1 MDNDRTKH
9 QVLDEIAN
17 KDSGKYINY
26 MKNKRA
32 LNATITCSNID
43 SWTIADNDSLES
55 EDGALQ
61 PIHSQSPCESN
72 VESPLKNDMGSR
84 LSCAS
89 LQSYRTYN
97 DSCSN
102 SDSDST
108 SNPLQPIFTNST
120 NETCTNLEYKL
131 PIVGYEVMEERTR
144 FTVFKI
150 QVEHRTTGNSWF
162 VFRRYTDFVRLH
174 RKLKE
179 LFPSIHF
186 ALPPKKWLGDNFS
199 PRFLEDRLHGLQNF
213 VKNILTYKDVR
224 NSKPVRLFFCL
235 DEPPGL
241 HDTIE
246 ESRAQCEN
254 LEEEVFRLQ
263 QQLKDKDSEIEQLRE
278 EVGMLKSQQDAL
290 LNSLRLEC
298 ALTAYAQSRNPKS
311 PKCSENS
318 PSHCLREAK
327 IPNSIHQYATEL
339 QNLSRSLAQ
348 MNHKTCVMPNNDI
361 EDTTQVNGLN
371 HDDKK

>member
-1 MDNDRTKH
+1 MGSAQSTDFWQLFTLNDFRTKH

-32 LNATITCSNID
+32 LNTTITCSNID

-61 PIHSQSPCESN
+61 PNHSQSLCESN

-89 LQSYRTYN
+89 LHSYRTYN

-213 VKNILTYKDVR
+213 VKNILTHKDVR
-224 NSKPVRLFFCL
+224 NSQ
-235 DEPPGL
+235 
-241 HDTIE
+241 
-246 ESRAQCEN
+246 AQCEN

-348 MNHKTCVMPNNDI
+348 MNHKTCLMPNNDI

>member
-1 MDNDRTKH
+1 MDKNSITNH
-9 QVLDEIAN
+9 QVLDDKVDE
-17 KDSGKYINY
+17 DLDKYINH
-26 MKNKRA
+26 MKSENS
-32 LNATITCSNID
+32 LNATITSSSIHS
-43 SWTIADNDSLES
+43 SWNAVDNDSLES
-55 EDGALQ
+55 EDGILQ
-61 PIHSQSPCESN
+61 SLNFHSPCPNNIESQ
-72 VESPLKNDMGSR
+72 LKNDMGSR

-89 LQSYRTYN
+89 LQSYHTYS
-97 DSCSN
+97 DACSN
-102 SDSDST
+102 SDSDVSSQ
-108 SNPLQPIFTNST
+108 SNTFSNSASDIY
-120 NETCTNLEYKL
+120 TNLEYKL

-150 QVEHRTTGNSWF
+150 QVEHKATGNSWF
-162 VFRRYTDFVRLH
+162 VFRRYTDFVRLN

-179 LFPSIHF
+179 FFPSIHF
-186 ALPPKKWLGDNFS
+186 VLPPKKWLGDNFS

-213 VKNILTYKDVR
+213 VRDILTYKDVR
-224 NSKPVRLFFCL
+224 NSKPVRIFFCL

-278 EVGMLKSQQDAL
+278 EVGMLRSQQDAL

-311 PKCSENS
+311 PKCLENS
-318 PSHCLREAK
+318 PSHCLSQAK
-327 IPNSIHQYATEL
+327 IPNTIHQYATEL

-361 EDTTQVNGLN
+361 ESATQVNGLN
-371 HDDKK
+371 HEKK